1 MTILQKLFSFQGRL
15 RRRDY
20 WLYNIL
26 LVLGALVVL
35 VPVIL
40 ALGLAADDARLS
52 LLGLILTWPSMA
64 LLVKRIHDRDKTG
77 RMALIYWI
85 PSLVSTG
92 LSFIPEFGLG
102 GLKVF
107 LDIGT
112 GMIGLW
118 FLVEFGF
125 MDGTQG
131 PNEYGPSPKGVVP
144 KEKLADVFS

>member
-20 WLYNIL
+20 WLYNTL
-26 LVLGALVVL
+26 LVLAALGVL

-40 ALGLAADDARLS
+40 AMGLRADDARLS
-52 LLGLILTWPSMA
+52 LLGLVLTWPSMA

-85 PSLVSTG
+85 PSLVSMG

-131 PNEYGPSPKGVVP
+131 PNEYGPSPKGVMP

>member
-1 MTILQKLFSFQGRL
+1 MTVLQKLFSFQGRM

-20 WLYNIL
+20 WIYNLLL
-26 LVLGALVVL
+26 LVVVVAIVTPLLLGFGIDVQDRRVEALTLVVM
-35 VPVIL
+35 
-40 ALGLAADDARLS
+40 
-52 LLGLILTWPSMA
+52 WPSLA

-85 PSLVSTG
+85 PSLISTG
-92 LSFIPEFGLG
+92 LSFVPEWGFG

-107 LDIGT
+107 IDIGT
-112 GMIGLW
+112 GMVGLW

-131 PNEYGPSPKGVVP
+131 PNEYGPSPKGIVP
-144 KEKLADVFS
+144 DEKLADVFA

>member
-1 MTILQKLFSFQGRL
+1 MTMLQQVFGFKGRL

-20 WLYNIL
+20 WIFNIV
-26 LVLGALVVL
+26 LVLA
-35 VPVIL
+35 VIAMVGPFML
-40 ALGLAADDARLS
+40 AVGFETRDRRFDALGLVAL
-52 LLGLILTWPSMA
+52 WPSMA

-131 PNEYGPSPKGVVP
+131 PNEYGPSPKGVMP

>member
-1 MTILQKLFSFQGRL
+1 MTTLQKLFSFQGRL

-20 WLYNIL
+20 WLFNIA
-26 LVLGALVVL
+26 LVLAVIALAASF
-35 VPVIL
+35 IL
-40 ALGLAADDARLS
+40 ALGLDARDRRFEA
-52 LLGLILTWPSMA
+52 LGLVALWPSVA

-131 PNEYGPSPKGVVP
+131 PNEYGPSPKGVTP
-144 KEKLADVFS
+144 KEKLAEVFS

>member
-1 MTILQKLFSFQGRL
+1 MTIWQKLFSFQGRL

-20 WLYNIL
+20 WIFNIML
-26 LVLGALVVL
+26 ALVMIAVITPLVLGLNLDVRDRRVEA
-35 VPVIL
+35 
-40 ALGLAADDARLS
+40 LS
-52 LLGLILTWPSMA
+52 LVAMWPSAA

-92 LSFIPEFGLG
+92 LSFVPEWGFG

-107 LDIGT
+107 IDIGT

-144 KEKLADVFS
+144 GEKLADVFA

>member
-1 MTILQKLFSFQGRL
+1 MTFVQKLFSFQGRL

-20 WLYNIL
+20 WLYSIL
-26 LVLGALVVL
+26 LVAGALAVL

-40 ALGLAADDARLS
+40 ALGLQAEDARLS
-52 LLGLILTWPSMA
+52 LLGLVLTWPSMA

-92 LSFIPEFGLG
+92 LGFIPAFGLG

-107 LDIGT
+107 LDIST